1 MELNINKE
9 FVDVIAEK
17 FGMFIDWSVENVY
30 PQVMEILMRYRT
42 YELATHGG
50 YTIISIVLLLYTFFI
65 VRAVI
70 KDYDVSY
77 NDFPEGKES
86 YQHISRKYFNFYTN
100 SSGNIRLE
108 EIKFKGGV
116 VMITALVALVIGF
129 SMFGCNIDPFLKWL
143 FIPEMQF
150 YQLLVGA

>member
-50 YTIISIVLLLYTFFI
+50 YTIISIVLLLYTFF
-65 VRAVI
+65 
-70 KDYDVSY
+70 SL
-77 NDFPEGKES
+77 F
-86 YQHISRKYFNFYTN
+86 
-100 SSGNIRLE
+100 
-108 EIKFKGGV
+108 
-116 VMITALVALVIGF
+116 IGF
-129 SMFGCNIDPFLKWL
+129 PDLFCCVFPGC
-143 FIPEMQF
+143 
-150 YQLLVGA
+150 